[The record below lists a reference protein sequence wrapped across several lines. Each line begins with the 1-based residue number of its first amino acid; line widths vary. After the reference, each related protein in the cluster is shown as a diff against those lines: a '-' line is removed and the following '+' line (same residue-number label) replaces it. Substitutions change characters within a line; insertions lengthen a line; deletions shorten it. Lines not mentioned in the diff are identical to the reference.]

1 MVKAADRPPRWPW
14 WRRNRRRVRRGTAL
28 VVLLAVAA
36 VAWSLGSALL
46 RPGTDGIAARAA
58 EWARDHGMG
67 RLITWAENQQY
78 QRNQPKVGGGL
89 TGDQR
94 AALRAGTPIPP
105 GRGLPPAIGPIA
117 NPALPGEGE
126 WKVVATTATGQP
138 AVLKAMLRPDATHTS
153 YLAEVAW
160 INVNDVRFVLHPGS
174 QEPGHGPWSVP
185 DTIPAAQR
193 HGLVATFNGGFRLK
207 DALAGPFGGYYADGR
222 AVGQL
227 ANGVAAEIFRR
238 DGSMTVG
245 LWGRDATLADP
256 TVVAVRENLHLLVDN
271 GQIPASTADGSSRT
285 WGYTIKNAYYVW
297 RSGIGVTAT
306 GDIVFAMGSALS
318 VQTLADVLRR
328 AGAVR
333 AMELD
338 INPDWTSF
346 MSYTAGPDPA
356 NPVPAKLTAFSRP
369 ADRYYQPSSRDFV
382 AAYLRS

>member
-1 MVKAADRPPRWPW
+1 M
-14 WRRNRRRVRRGTAL
+14 
-28 VVLLAVAA
+28 
-36 VAWSLGSALL
+36 
-46 RPGTDGIAARAA
+46 
-58 EWARDHGMG
+58 
-67 RLITWAENQQY
+67 
-78 QRNQPKVGGGL
+78 
-89 TGDQR
+89 
-94 AALRAGTPIPP
+94 
-105 GRGLPPAIGPIA
+105 
-117 NPALPGEGE
+117 
-126 WKVVATTATGQP
+126 ATTAAGQP

-160 INVNDVRFVLHPGS
+160 INTHDVRFVLHPGS
-174 QEPGHGPWSVP
+174 EEPGHGPWTVP

-256 TVVAVRENLHLLVDN
+256 TVVAVRENLRLLVDN
-271 GQIPASTADGSSRT
+271 GQITASSADGSSRT

-297 RSGIGVTAT
+297 RSGIGVTDT
-306 GDIVFAMGSALS
+306 GDIVFAMGSTLS

-338 INPDWTSF
+338 INPAWTSF

-356 NPVPAKLTAFSRP
+356 NPAPAKLTDFSRP

-382 AAYLRS
+382 AAYLRN